1 MMEDIVIK
9 YRTKKPR
16 LEDPIFI
23 EGLSGVGDVGRLAA
37 EYMIRKLNG
46 KKLADIY
53 SQFFAMPPLLIPGVK
68 YERGV
73 AELLKD
79 ELFYDEK
86 NNLIILTGYYQGYR
100 PENYYRYA
108 DKLLDLCDEFNVS
121 RIFTL
126 GGYTTGRYLKNPGV
140 YVVTTSD
147 ELVEEMKKYGLKVGN
162 SGNVF
167 GVTGVLLGLGRERG
181 KEVICLL
188 GETHGAYPDPKGAK
202 VVLEKLVEITNIE
215 LDLEEIKNESDKLD
229 EEFERFMAERLKT
242 EEKKE
247 EFSYIG

>member
-1 MMEDIVIK
+1 MEETVIK

-16 LEDPIFI
+16 LKNPIFI

-37 EYMIRKLNG
+37 EYLIRKLHG
-46 KKLADIY
+46 KKLADVY

-68 YERGV
+68 YEQGV

-86 NNLIILTGYYQGYR
+86 SNLIILTGYYQGYR
-100 PENYYRYA
+100 PENYYKYA
-108 DKLLDLCDEFNVS
+108 DTLLDLCAEFSVS

-140 YVVTTSD
+140 YVIATSD
-147 ELVEEMKKYGLKVGN
+147 ELVEEMRRYGLKVGS

-167 GVTGVLLGLGRERG
+167 GITGVLLGLGKERG
-181 KEVICLL
+181 FEVICLL

-202 VVLEKLVEITNIE
+202 VVLEKLVEIIGIE
-215 LDLEEIKNESDKLD
+215 LDLKEIKAESDKLD
-229 EEFERFMAERLKT
+229 EEFERYMAERLKT
-242 EEKKE
+242 ERKKE